1 MKCKTSKYLAA
12 CEGLLILGLICSA
25 LALVAGCARVNGFN
39 ALSDGIAS
47 SDQMRAA
54 ATVARNEATTLDEL
68 AAQADDSSKRV
79 IGFAQ
84 DAANT
89 LGAPA
94 AVATGLGLLGGLFIP
109 SPGTRKREKDLV
121 EAVKK

>member
-1 MKCKTSKYLAA
+1 MSNKTEKLCDWMIITGVLATTVA
-12 CEGLLILGLICSA
+12 VIFF
-25 LALVAGCARVNGFN
+25 AGCARVNGFSSI
-39 ALSDGIAS
+39 SDGVAS

-54 ATVARNEATTLDEL
+54 ATVARNEAATLDEL
-68 AAQADDSSKRV
+68 ANQADDSSARL

-84 DAANT
+84 SAADT

-109 SPGTRKREKDLV
+109 TPGTRKREKELV

>member
-1 MKCKTSKYLAA
+1 MSNKTEKLCDWIVILAVIA
-12 CEGLLILGLICSA
+12 TTVGMIF
-25 LALVAGCARVNGFN
+25 LVGCARVNGFSSI
-39 ALSDGIAS
+39 SDGVAS

-54 ATVARNEATTLDEL
+54 ATVARNEAATLDEL
-68 AAQADDSSKRV
+68 ANQADDSSARL

-84 DAANT
+84 SAADT

-109 SPGTRKREKDLV
+109 TPGTRKREKELV